1 LNQVT
6 KIARDLI
13 SQYGDDAESIAMLR
27 AAEYAANL
35 NHSEWKIWE
44 EVLRMVI
51 DLQNANHLDS

>member
-1 LNQVT
+1 MNQVT
-6 KIARDLI
+6 KTARDLI

-27 AAEYAANL
+27 AAEYAATL